1 MLPMYLSFPLFL
13 RNSRNEYK
21 MSDLS
26 VKNNLLELNSKS
38 NELKYK
44 KLGLLQTIEVLSNQI
59 DNAQNMVQMSK
70 LLFEAEKLKFSNG
83 ESSLFL
89 LNTRESK
96 WMEFELKLLEY
107 KTKYIKTTLNIAYL
121 NGGLISSNW
130 LN

>member
-1 MLPMYLSFPLFL
+1 
-13 RNSRNEYK
+13 

-44 KLGLLQTIEVLSNQI
+44 QLGLLQTIEVLSNQI